1 MKVEVKMDSVGA
13 ILRRRGLETGGRV
26 QRMFT
31 AECARQMDPYVPM
44 RQGTLKNVKRTIGL
58 DYVKYDGPYAHYQY
72 MGILYVDPI
81 TKKGCFY
88 DPSTGK
94 MWSRPGVKKIP
105 SERKLTYH
113 GSPKRGPKWD
123 KRMWSDKGNQI
134 TAKIAAAA
142 GGRAK

>member
-26 QRMFT
+26 QREFT
-31 AECARQMDPYVPM
+31 IECAKQMDPYVPA

-72 MGILYVDPI
+72 IGKLMIGINTGSAYAKSGEP
-81 TKKGCFY
+81 KKY
-88 DPSTGK
+88 ASPPKDLK
-94 MWSRPGVKKIP
+94 
-105 SERKLTYH
+105 YH
-113 GSPKRGPKWD
+113 ESPKRGPKWD